1 MKTTSIKQ
9 TLNRQE
15 NISFVKNWLIK
26 NNTET
31 RTDLSKFLC
40 THFRFLDYRGK
51 RQTSSCIKALR
62 ELEEKGHFKLP
73 APSTAKPT
81 SWQPRRLGQKVPIP
95 QNVPKRVDAIQNLEL
110 IVVESANDSM
120 MRIFN
125 ELICSEHPQGN
136 RRLVGRQLRYLIR
149 SEFGWLG
156 AIAFSSAALFLE
168 DRDNW
173 IGWSHELKRSYLDN
187 VINMNR
193 FLIRNGV
200 DCKNLASC
208 VLGKCIKKVPGDF
221 EKYYGYRPWL
231 VESFVDRENYTGA
244 CYKASNW
251 QLIGQSKGRGRNDRY
266 SKSPESIKD
275 IYVYPLCD
283 FRKKMGLPTE
293 NIVPPKPLSL
303 DSCLTNES
311 WGNQEFADTQLG
323 DRRLTSRLVKVV
335 EQKSLHPGSSYL
347 QAANGNRYDIKGFYK
362 FIDSPRDSINM
373 KSMMEA
379 HRQRTIQ
386 RIAAHETVLVIQD
399 TSDFNYSKLKKCTG
413 LGMIGTNQTGTKSLG
428 LKLHSSFVVNEAGLP
443 LGVLKTK
450 CYAPKERNK
459 EKRAEQLPIE
469 EKESYRWLQGYRDC
483 VEVSKLI
490 PDTRI
495 VQVMDREADIFELY
509 EDVWRQKNK
518 VSVVIRARYNR
529 CLSGSNNKLFEE
541 LEQGNNSF
549 ELEMPIPPQREKR
562 NKRGEITRPGLPAR
576 TATLTVRYQK
586 VSIKAPSSMTN
597 KGKDPLEL
605 WAVYGK
611 EGTPPKGAE
620 RIKWMLLTTMPVAK
634 REMAVKC
641 IEWYRRRWRIEEWHR
656 VIKTGCGAER
666 HKHKT
671 AERLKRAIAIDLVIA
686 WRAML
691 LTLFGRQDAKAPA
704 DIFFDISEC
713 NVLCALE
720 KKMPNS
726 C

>member
-15 NISFVKNWLIK
+15 NISFVKNWLVK
-26 NNTET
+26 NNNET
-31 RTDLSKFLC
+31 RTGLSKFLC
-40 THFRFLDYRGK
+40 THFRFIDYRGK
-51 RQTSSCIKALR
+51 PQTSSCLKALR
-62 ELEEKGHFKLP
+62 ELEEKDHFKLP
-73 APSTAKPT
+73 APSTPQPT

-231 VESFVDRENYTGA
+231 LESFVDRENYTGT

-283 FRKKMGLPTE
+283 FRKKMGLPTD

-311 WGNQEFADTQLG
+311 WGNQEFAGTQLG

-428 LKLHSSFVVNEAGLP
+428 LKLHSSFVVNEEGLP

-541 LEQGNNSF
+541 LEQSNNSF

-576 TATLTVRYQK
+576 TATITVRYQK
-586 VSIKAPSSMTN
+586 VSIKAPSSRTN

-611 EGTPPKGAE
+611 EETPPNGAE
-620 RIKWMLLTTMPVAK
+620 RIKWMLLTTMPVGK

-691 LTLFGRQDAKAPA
+691 LTLFGRQDPKAPA

-720 KKMPNS
+720 KKTPNS